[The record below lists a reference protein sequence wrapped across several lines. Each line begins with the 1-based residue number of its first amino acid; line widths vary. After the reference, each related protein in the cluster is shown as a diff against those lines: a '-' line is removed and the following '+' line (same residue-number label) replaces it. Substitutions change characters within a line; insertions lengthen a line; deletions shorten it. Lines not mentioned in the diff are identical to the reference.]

1 MPQQPVTLINILKVD
16 PARQQELIATLKD
29 NTETVI
35 ATLAGWK
42 STRLIAAR
50 DGASVTICS
59 EWETPEAV
67 QAMRTDPRMIAYFP
81 KIRELASLESS
92 LGDVVLDHRP

>member
-1 MPQQPVTLINILKVD
+1 MTQESVILINMLKVD
-16 PARQQELIATLKD
+16 PSRQQELVATLRD

-35 ATLAGWK
+35 ATLDGWK
-42 STRLIAAR
+42 STRLIASR
-50 DGASVTICS
+50 DGASVTIYS

-67 QAMRTDPRMIAYFP
+67 QAMRSDPRMIAYFP
-81 KIRELASLESS
+81 KIRDLASLEST